1 MYVQDTYTANMHGSM
16 FEWDFKCWVC
26 GVCSHVGGIYWICDI
41 AFSVY
46 CTGNNLNLIKI
57 NVNQIDETA
66 AEGFH
71 ISHILLQT
79 KTLGG
84 ENKLFY
90 SSLTHPYL
98 SLHST
103 HTSAFSVH
111 SLVREPLAAK
121 DMLDETHRVSI
132 FNIWDAHAVNL
143 LLHTRVQFFLKEI
156 GMVY

>member
-1 MYVQDTYTANMHGSM
+1 M
-16 FEWDFKCWVC
+16 
-26 GVCSHVGGIYWICDI
+26 GGIYWIYDI

-57 NVNQIDETA
+57 DVNQIDETA
-66 AEGFH
+66 ADRRTEGFH

-84 ENKLFY
+84 KNKLFY

-143 LLHTRVQFFLKEI
+143 LLHTWVQFFLKETKSI
-156 GMVY
+156 CMVY